1 MKNVLMSFALAVLC
15 TVGVNAQNVEKSC
28 CKDNVKGTWYV
39 GANDIANVAWT
50 EWALAPTVGY
60 AINDNLAI
68 GVNLSQ
74 TDSIA
79 DVVIDLNAR
88 YFWKG
93 YFVYGSLPNLD
104 TDMLSIGFGKMFGL
118 HRGVYVDPKVV
129 HNLNEG
135 TTNLM
140 LGVGLKF

>member
-1 MKNVLMSFALAVLC
+1 MSFALAILC
-15 TVGVNAQNVEKSC
+15 IVSVNAQNV
-28 CKDNVKGTWYV
+28 KGDWYV
-39 GANDIANVAWT
+39 GTGDIANVAWT
-50 EWALAPTVGY
+50 EWSVAPSVGY
-60 AINDNLAI
+60 AINDNLAV

-79 DVVIDLNAR
+79 DMVIDLDAR

-93 YFVYGSLPNLD
+93 YFVYGSMPNLD
-104 TDMLSIGFGKMFGL
+104 TDNLKLGFGKMFTF
-118 HRGVYVDPKVV
+118 HRGIYVDPKIV
-129 HNLNEG
+129 HDMGQG

>member
-104 TDMLSIGFGKMFGL
+104 TDMLSVGFGKMFSL

>member
-1 MKNVLMSFALAVLC
+1 MSFALAVLC
-15 TVGVNAQNVEKSC
+15 TVSVNAQNV
-28 CKDNVKGTWYV
+28 KGDWYV
-39 GANDIANVAWT
+39 GTGDIANVAWT
-50 EWALAPTVGY
+50 EWSVAPSVGY
-60 AINDNLAI
+60 AINDNLAV

-79 DVVIDLNAR
+79 DMVIDLDAR

-93 YFVYGSLPNLD
+93 YFVYGSMPNLD
-104 TDMLSIGFGKMFGL
+104 TDNLKLGFGKMFTF
-118 HRGVYVDPKVV
+118 HRGIYVDPKIV
-129 HNLNEG
+129 HDMGQG